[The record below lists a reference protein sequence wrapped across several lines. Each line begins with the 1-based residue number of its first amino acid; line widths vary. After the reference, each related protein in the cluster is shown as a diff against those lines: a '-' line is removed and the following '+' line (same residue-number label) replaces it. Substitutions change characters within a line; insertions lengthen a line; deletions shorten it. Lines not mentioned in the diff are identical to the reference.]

1 MFENVLDFLKTQDV
15 EYTFGVNLRDLSP
28 IRIGGTV
35 KCIVY
40 PRTVESYK
48 HILHF
53 LTSERIEYKI
63 FGRMSNVLFIRDS
76 YDIVAIRTDRMSS
89 YVNSD
94 GVMSAQCGL
103 SLSSASYALASEGYG
118 GISQL
123 CGIPGSLGG
132 LIRTCAGAYGKDISD
147 VLESVSVYDPV
158 KDKSYDIPR
167 ADIGFSYRHCPVDSG
182 LAITGA
188 KILLVRDDS
197 EKIKDEIMHFRKM
210 RNQAQP
216 VGCKT
221 LGSTFKRPVGVYA
234 AQLIDMAGLRGK
246 RVGGAEIS
254 QKHAGFIVNSGDAT
268 PADVIELMHLAAET
282 VYKLYGVNLEPE
294 IEMF

>member
-1 MFENVLDFLKTQDV
+1 MFEIVWDFLKTQDV
-15 EYTFGVNLRDLSP
+15 ECALGVNLRDLSP

-35 KCIVY
+35 KILVY

-48 HILHF
+48 QLLRF
-53 LTSERIEYKI
+53 LTSERIAYKI
-63 FGRMSNVLFIRDS
+63 FGRMSNVLFIKDS
-76 YDIVAIRTDRMSS
+76 YDIVAIRTDRMAS
-89 YVNSD
+89 YVNTD
-94 GVMSAQCGL
+94 GVMSAECGL
-103 SLSSASYALASEGYG
+103 SLSSVAFSLASDGYG

-147 VLESVSVYDPV
+147 VLESVSVYDPE

-167 ADIGFSYRHCPVDSG
+167 SDVGFSYRYCPIDER

-188 KILLVRDDS
+188 KILLARGDS
-197 EKIKDEIMHFRKM
+197 EKIKEEIVHFRKM
-210 RNQAQP
+210 RSVSQP
-216 VGCKT
+216 VGYKS
-221 LGSTFKRPVGVYA
+221 LGSTFKRPVGAYA

-246 RVGGAEIS
+246 RLGGAEIS
-254 QKHAGFIVNSGDAT
+254 QKHAGFIVNFGDAT
-268 PADVIELMHLAAET
+268 YSDVVELMHIAADT